1 MDRGDRLKKWLLYLK
16 IIVNL
21 LMYIVGLVLVFMV
34 CPKLLKFFAPIVI
47 GGIIAMIANP
57 LVRLMERK
65 VKIVR
70 KHSSAIIIVLVI
82 LLVIGVIGGAVYY
95 IVTKVSALMGDLPE
109 MVDSLGQLVESA
121 STRLQKVYDML
132 PGSAQNVIDSVIVNA
147 QGKLQN
153 LGSGSSSWSLGGTAS
168 TVAKIVEIA
177 LDSII
182 AILSAYFFIKER
194 DNIVAVIKKTLPE
207 SIIQNYYIVAENF
220 KTAFGGYFK
229 AQFKIM
235 GVITVI
241 LFIGLAI
248 LKVNYSFL
256 FALLI
261 AFLDF
266 LPFFGTGA
274 VLWPWAAIELFAGN
288 IPRAVC
294 ILVIYLV
301 CQIVR
306 QLIQPK
312 MVGDSIGINPFA
324 TLIFMYIGYRVYGG
338 LGLILGIP
346 IGMVIMKFYK
356 IGMFDSLIKGFK
368 IILHDLNEFRKF

>member
-1 MDRGDRLKKWLLYLK
+1 MKKWLLYNK
-16 IIVNL
+16 IFVNL
-21 LMYIVGLVLVFMV
+21 LVYIGGLLLVLFVV
-34 CPKLLKFFAPIVI
+34 PRLLGFFAPIVI

-82 LLVIGVIGGAVYY
+82 LLVIGVMAGAVYY
-95 IVTKVSALMGDLPE
+95 IITKVSALVGDLPDMME
-109 MVDSLGQLVESA
+109 HLQDLIQSA
-121 STRLQKVYDML
+121 SMSLQKIYNML
-132 PGSAQNVIDSVIVNA
+132 PHGVQSVIDSLIVNIET
-147 QGKLQN
+147 KLQGF
-153 LGSGSSSWSLGGTAS
+153 GSGNSSFSLTGTAS
-168 TVAKIVEIA
+168 TVAKIVEVA
-177 LDSII
+177 LDVII
-182 AILSAYFFIKER
+182 VILSAYFFIKER
-194 DNIVAVIKKTLPE
+194 DNIVVVIKKILPE
-207 SIIQNYYIVAENF
+207 SVIQNYYIVAENF
-220 KTAFGGYFK
+220 KAAFGGYFK

-274 VLWPWAAIELFAGN
+274 VLWPWAVIELFAGN
-288 IPRAVC
+288 VPRAIC
-294 ILVIYLV
+294 ILVIYLI

-324 TLIFMYIGYRVYGG
+324 TLIFMFIGYRLYGG

-346 IGMVIMKFYK
+346 IGMVLIKFYE

-368 IILHDLNEFRKF
+368 IIVHDINEFRKF